1 MPSSHAFDEF
11 SPAGGGR
18 ITAVL
23 GPTNTGKTHYALERM
38 LAHRSGM
45 IGLPLRLLAREI
57 YDRIVKSRGAHE
69 VALVTGEEKII
80 PSRPRYWVATV
91 EAMPLEREVEFL
103 AIDEIQ
109 LAADP
114 ERGRIF
120 TSRLLHARGMSE
132 TLFLGSDTM
141 RPVLQRLFRNVQYLS
156 RERFSR
162 LTYAGPKK
170 VTRLPRRTAIVA
182 FSTDTVYSIAE
193 LIRRQRGGAAVVLGA
208 LSPRTRNAQAE
219 LYQSGEVD
227 FLVATDAIGMGLNM
241 DIDHVA
247 FAATRKF
254 DGRRPRN
261 LTAAEMAQIAGR
273 AGRHIRDGTFGVT
286 ADCGSIDEDIVEA
299 IENHQFDPVA
309 ALQWRSEQIDL
320 SSLSALRRSLERPPP
335 RAELQRSRREDDED
349 ALHHLIRNDEIRDIA
364 KGGAALTTLWELC
377 QIPDFRKIS
386 LDQHARLLGDLYLML
401 MKDGRIND
409 EWLAPQINGLDRI
422 DGDIDSISSR
432 IAHIRTWTYLSHR
445 AAWLENAPYW
455 QERARAIEDRLSDAL
470 HEKLTQRFV
479 DRRTST
485 LMKRLKD
492 DAPLLAGVTDDGE
505 VIVEGQF
512 IGRLLGFEFIVDPRA
527 TGAEAKS
534 LRAAGEKALGPVL
547 AARAAALANAQP
559 DELTLGED
567 GAVWWRSAQVA
578 RLQKGPALLW
588 PNIVVSGL
596 ADISANMRGRVEDRL
611 KDFVAAKIEGLLGP
625 LVTLQAAAN
634 SEGENALQ
642 GLTKGVAYR
651 LVENFG
657 ATSRTQ
663 FGDDLKKI
671 DQNER
676 GKLRKLGMRFGEYTL
691 FMPALLKPAPSHL
704 LILLWALWTDRP
716 LRDTAA
722 PKAGLVSL
730 EMNEHLPHA
739 YYYAAGYRPS
749 GNRAVRIDMLERLAG
764 LIRTA
769 RNEANMREGFEATS
783 QMMSLVGCSGED
795 FEAIMRSLG
804 LRKTMVK
811 RKTEKPAAAKTASE
825 APGSDE
831 QKAAPQAQGAE
842 TPKPEEARPTAI
854 QASAP
859 APAEPATDSAATPE
873 PEVSSEPVK
882 PESEKSEQAA
892 NAPAAPASEPPH
904 EEIAA
909 APEAAPAE
917 GETPA
922 PAAAEA
928 PAPEE
933 IEIALWKPAPR
944 KVFTKPKRDAKPARK
959 HDGKQ
964 DGKPDARR
972 KGKKPPAGKFQERGR
987 RPKDNGPMH
996 EPRHRK
1002 VADPNSPFAV
1012 LAGLK
1017 SQLSDAPA
1025 PQKAKKPE
1033 KAE

>member
-1 MPSSHAFDEF
+1 
-11 SPAGGGR
+11 
-18 ITAVL
+18 
-23 GPTNTGKTHYALERM
+23 
-38 LAHRSGM
+38 
-45 IGLPLRLLAREI
+45 
-57 YDRIVKSRGAHE
+57 
-69 VALVTGEEKII
+69 
-80 PSRPRYWVATV
+80 
-91 EAMPLEREVEFL
+91 
-103 AIDEIQ
+103 
-109 LAADP
+109 
-114 ERGRIF
+114 
-120 TSRLLHARGMSE
+120 
-132 TLFLGSDTM
+132 M
-141 RPVLQRLFRNVQYLS
+141 R
-156 RERFSR
+156 
-162 LTYAGPKK
+162 
-170 VTRLPRRTAIVA
+170 
-182 FSTDTVYSIAE
+182 
-193 LIRRQRGGAAVVLGA
+193 
-208 LSPRTRNAQAE
+208 
-219 LYQSGEVD
+219 
-227 FLVATDAIGMGLNM
+227 
-241 DIDHVA
+241 
-247 FAATRKF
+247 
-254 DGRRPRN
+254 
-261 LTAAEMAQIAGR
+261 
-273 AGRHIRDGTFGVT
+273 
-286 ADCGSIDEDIVEA
+286 
-299 IENHQFDPVA
+299 
-309 ALQWRSEQIDL
+309 
-320 SSLSALRRSLERPPP
+320 
-335 RAELQRSRREDDED
+335 
-349 ALHHLIRNDEIRDIA
+349 
-364 KGGAALTTLWELC
+364 
-377 QIPDFRKIS
+377 
-386 LDQHARLLGDLYLML
+386 
-401 MKDGRIND
+401 
-409 EWLAPQINGLDRI
+409 
-422 DGDIDSISSR
+422 
-432 IAHIRTWTYLSHR
+432 
-445 AAWLENAPYW
+445 
-455 QERARAIEDRLSDAL
+455 
-470 HEKLTQRFV
+470 
-479 DRRTST
+479 
-485 LMKRLKD
+485 
-492 DAPLLAGVTDDGE
+492 
-505 VIVEGQF
+505 
-512 IGRLLGFEFIVDPRA
+512 
-527 TGAEAKS
+527 
-534 LRAAGEKALGPVL
+534 
-547 AARAAALANAQP
+547 
-559 DELTLGED
+559 
-567 GAVWWRSAQVA
+567 
-578 RLQKGPALLW
+578 

-676 GKLRKLGMRFGEYTL
+676 GKLRRLGMRFGEYTL
-691 FMPALLKPAPSHL
+691 FMPALLKPAPSRL

-811 RKTEKPAAAKTASE
+811 RKIEKPAATKSASM

-831 QKAAPQAQGAE
+831 QKAPPQAQDAE
-842 TPKPEEARPTAI
+842 TPKPEEARPAAI
-854 QASAP
+854 ETSEP
-859 APAEPATDSAATPE
+859 APTVPATESVATPE
-873 PEVSSEPVK
+873 PAVVLEPVK
-882 PESEKSEQAA
+882 PEPEKSEPVA
-892 NAPAAPASEPPH
+892 NAAATPDQKSAESPSAPIASEPPH
-904 EEIAA
+904 EEIASTT
-909 APEAAPAE
+909 PEAASIE

-922 PAAAEA
+922 PAAAED

-933 IEIALWKPAPR
+933 IEVALWKPAPR

-964 DGKPDARR
+964 DGNPDARR
-972 KGKKPPAGKFQERGR
+972 KGKKPPTGKFQERGR

-1017 SQLSDAPA
+1017 SQLADAPA